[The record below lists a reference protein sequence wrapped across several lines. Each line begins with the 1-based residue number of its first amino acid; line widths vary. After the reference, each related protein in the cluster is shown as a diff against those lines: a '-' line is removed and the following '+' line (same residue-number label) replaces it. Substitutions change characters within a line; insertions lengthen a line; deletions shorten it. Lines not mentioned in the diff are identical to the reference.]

1 MPVDLLFG
9 VNEAGFVVLSKNNY
23 DYSENTMVINLLR
36 EYKKVQFENKFNSR
50 IDWLPEGI
58 TDLHLGTEFNQPID
72 NLPHTIKR
80 ICIMP
85 YNNIDYTKFNQT
97 IDNLPVGLEELSIVL
112 NKSFD
117 KPLDNLPSG
126 LKKICLHLHKYL
138 YPINNLPN
146 TIEEINIKQFNHI
159 ETYKLPRN
167 LKVFKV
173 LIKKNDV
180 ENNQELAN
188 IKALQAKYNNV
199 EFIYQE

>member
-1 MPVDLLFG
+1 MPVELLFG
-9 VNEAGFVVLSKNNY
+9 VNESGFVVLSKNNY

-126 LKKICLHLHKYL
+126 LKKICLHMILFY
-138 YPINNLPN
+138 
-146 TIEEINIKQFNHI
+146 
-159 ETYKLPRN
+159 
-167 LKVFKV
+167 
-173 LIKKNDV
+173 
-180 ENNQELAN
+180 
-188 IKALQAKYNNV
+188 
-199 EFIYQE
+199 YQEE